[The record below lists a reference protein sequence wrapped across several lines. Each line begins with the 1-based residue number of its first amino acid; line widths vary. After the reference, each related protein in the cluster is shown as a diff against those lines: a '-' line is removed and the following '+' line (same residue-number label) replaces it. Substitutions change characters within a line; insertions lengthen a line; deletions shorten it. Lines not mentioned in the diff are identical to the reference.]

1 MYVSMSCQDPGMSSL
16 MGQGNTSEEYDTQT
30 TAATKTGTTTMTT
43 TTLPECLKIGRRS
56 VKMTLGDLSRATLP
70 WPADIK
76 ISKCK

>member
-1 MYVSMSCQDPGMSSL
+1 

-30 TAATKTGTTTMTT
+30 TAATKTGTTTMTP

-70 WPADIK
+70 WPVDMK
-76 ISKCK
+76 TSKCK